1 MADHGEIFIL
11 DMGEPV
17 KIDDMARQ
25 LIDLTG
31 QKLYE
36 ELLIDES
43 ERRTAVDGITVAKG
57 AGAQWP
63 LVKTLVQDML
73 LACEAHDVR
82 RLVQAIQNLV
92 PEWEPSEAYREMVAK
107 AGKSRTA
114 GSESGRQP
122 AMSR

>member
-1 MADHGEIFIL
+1 
-11 DMGEPV
+11 
-17 KIDDMARQ
+17 MARQ
-25 LIDLTG
+25 LIHLTG
-31 QKLYE
+31 HVPGKDIQIVYTGLRPGEKLYE

-43 ERRTAVDGITVAKG
+43 ERRTAIDGITVAKG

-63 LVKTLVQDML
+63 LVKTLVQDLL

-82 RLVQAIQNLV
+82 RLVQAIQDLV

-107 AGKSRTA
+107 AGKSRAA

-122 AMSR
+122 AMLR